1 MSQAKEFLLNTSTKV
16 TRKISNKLLA
26 TLPYIRIRKVCKFK
40 KELLTPSMSCELYEA
55 PEALF
60 NHTAIFIKLFPV
72 KTLLV
77 GRIRPGRK
85 RQGPSSRET
94 RRCIM
99 LTCPTSPRR
108 QLCYLVPSLFF
119 EVVAFHTSNSLW
131 GLAPN
136 HHH

>member
-26 TLPYIRIRKVCKFK
+26 TPPYNRIRKVCKFK
-40 KELLTPSMSCELYEA
+40 KELLTPSKSCELYEA

-77 GRIRPGRK
+77 SRIRHGRK

-94 RRCIM
+94 CM
-99 LTCPTSPRR
+99 VHHA
-108 QLCYLVPSLFF
+108 YLPYISEKATLLLG
-119 EVVAFHTSNSLW
+119 AIAL
-131 GLAPN
+131 L
-136 HHH
+136 